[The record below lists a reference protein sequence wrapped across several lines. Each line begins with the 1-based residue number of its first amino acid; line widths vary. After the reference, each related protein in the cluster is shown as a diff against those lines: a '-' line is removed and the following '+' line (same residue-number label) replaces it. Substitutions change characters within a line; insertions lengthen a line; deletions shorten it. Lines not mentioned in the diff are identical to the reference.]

1 MLLNIQEVLPFSLR
15 TVSGNTLT
23 LTAVTG
29 NTACPG
35 GDLVFNCTITSTT
48 GNINIVNLRWRRAGA
63 SSPAVIYVYTS
74 NELHNTHMF
83 DGFTTNAHNIPP
95 NTLTSTATLR
105 GAQFSHNNY
114 VLECYTLLMHIQP
127 NLRTAAVAI
136 EGILFICSE
145 FYNCKFPLI

>member
-1 MLLNIQEVLPFSLR
+1 MNIQEVLSFSLR

-35 GDLVFNCTITSTT
+35 GDLLFNCTITSTT
-48 GNINIVNLRWRRAGA
+48 GNINIVNLRWRKAGA

-74 NELHNTHMF
+74 NEYIHNTHMF

-114 VLECYTLLMHIQP
+114 VLECNTLLTHIQP
-127 NLRTAAVAI
+127 NSRTAAVAI
-136 EGILFICSE
+136 EGILS
-145 FYNCKFPLI
+145 YLQ

>member
-35 GDLVFNCTITSTT
+35 GDLLFNCTITSTT

-63 SSPAVIYVYTS
+63 SSPAVIYVYNS
-74 NELHNTHMF
+74 NEHIHDTFIF

-114 VLECYTLLMHIQP
+114 VPECYTLLTHIQP
-127 NLRTAAVAI
+127 TSKTAVVAI
-136 EGILFICSE
+136 EGILS
-145 FYNCKFPLI
+145 YPQ